1 MARSVA
7 DGRMPLENKFNKTVD
22 RVVFGLFIDLL
33 VTDKD
38 QLQDAPAVDSDALRA
53 RLQSLSS
60 ISAISS
66 SPPPL
71 SPSSSSTT
79 STTAPNPGKEMERD
93 RFLETQARQQLEQDG
108 CPLYYPAGS
117 LFPVQYPPDQY
128 KKIISYWVDHPRTEG
143 GVFCAQWDDWQRFR
157 SFQERNRHYY
167 KQRGGFAR
175 FMTAVRERRRRHHLS
190 EDVRLNCHREQ
201 QTPLETWLEF
211 QNYHVHTHEEFG
223 RRAQI
228 EAANLRTAQV
238 TLDGATASEAERAA
252 LNVKAHSCFP
262 EQYLAG
268 IQCPSQQVPGSQRE
282 YVSTQLSSAKGDQGR
297 KGRNPVHASSRQ
309 KELPGKATKPYL
321 KESIVENEIH
331 VATFTEVV
339 YYGKWTDVKKT

>member
-1 MARSVA
+1 
-7 DGRMPLENKFNKTVD
+7 
-22 RVVFGLFIDLL
+22 
-33 VTDKD
+33 
-38 QLQDAPAVDSDALRA
+38 
-53 RLQSLSS
+53 
-60 ISAISS
+60 
-66 SPPPL
+66 
-71 SPSSSSTT
+71 
-79 STTAPNPGKEMERD
+79 MERD

-252 LNVKAHSCFP
+252 LNVKAHSVRLESATLKVESHKQCLLP
-262 EQYLAG
+262 WTEQLRIILAA
-268 IQCPSQQVPGSQRE
+268 E
-282 YVSTQLSSAKGDQGR
+282 ELSSACDAGCHHSDIGATQSTSVRAAR
-297 KGRNPVHASSRQ
+297 KRKSRKLLVLGPAQ
-309 KELPGKATKPYL
+309 SAVSKP
-321 KESIVENEIH
+321 
-331 VATFTEVV
+331 AP
-339 YYGKWTDVKKT
+339 